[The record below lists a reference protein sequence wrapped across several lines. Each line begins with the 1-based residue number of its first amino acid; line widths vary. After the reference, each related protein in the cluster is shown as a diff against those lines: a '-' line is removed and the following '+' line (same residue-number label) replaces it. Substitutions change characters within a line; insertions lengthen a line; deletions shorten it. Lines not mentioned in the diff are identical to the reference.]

1 MEALFNQLVNRYLG
15 HLNEGIIKGW
25 LTELLPEV
33 VGFFW
38 SVVLALVVYVIG
50 VRLIRVL
57 LGIIT
62 KPMELRKV
70 EKGVIQFTRSCMRIV
85 LYAAMILIILQLF
98 GVQTSSVAA
107 AVASVGL
114 TAGLALQ
121 GSLSNFAGGV
131 LILLLHP
138 FVVGDY
144 IIEDTHGNEGHVSE
158 ITIFYTK
165 LRTPDNKIIVIPN
178 GVLANNS
185 LTNTTMS
192 DRRRVDL
199 VVSIG
204 YQDDIKKAKRILLDI
219 AASEE
224 RCLPDEAVQVFVN
237 DLGESAVELGLRFW
251 VPTEEYWAVR
261 WKTLEEIKLYFDAEG
276 ITIPYNQMDVH
287 LVAADG
293 K

>member
-1 MEALFNQLVNRYLG
+1 MSALFNQLLDRYLG

-25 LTELLPEV
+25 LTEMLPEV

-38 SVVLALVVYVIG
+38 AVVLAIVVYVIG
-50 VRLIRVL
+50 VRVIRVV
-57 LGIIT
+57 ISIVT
-62 KPMELRKV
+62 KPMELRRV
-70 EKGVIQFTRSCMRIV
+70 EKGVIQFTRSCLRIL
-85 LYAAMILIILQLF
+85 LYAALILIILQLF

-107 AVASVGL
+107 AIASVGL

-185 LTNTTMS
+185 LTNATMS
-192 DRRRVDL
+192 DRRRIDL

-204 YQDDIKKAKRILLDI
+204 YQDDIRKAKGILLDI
-219 AASEE
+219 AAVED
-224 RCLPDEAVQVFVN
+224 RCLSDEPVQVFVN
-237 DLGESAVELGLRFW
+237 DLGDSAVELGMRFW
-251 VPTEEYWAVR
+251 VATDDYWAVR
-261 WKTLEEIKLYFDAEG
+261 WKTLEEIKNQFDAEG

>member
-1 MEALFNQLVNRYLG
+1 MNALFDQLLDRFLG

-38 SVVLALVVYVIG
+38 AVVLSIVVYAVG
-50 VRLIRVL
+50 VRVIRIIIGL
-57 LGIIT
+57 LT
-62 KPMELRKV
+62 KPMELRQV
-70 EKGVIQFTRSCMRIV
+70 EKGVIQFTRSCLRIL
-85 LYAAMILIILQLF
+85 LYAVLILIILQLF

-192 DRRRVDL
+192 DRRRIDL

-204 YQDDIKKAKRILLDI
+204 YQDDIRKAKGILLDI
-219 AASEE
+219 AAAEE

-237 DLGESAVELGLRFW
+237 DLADSAVELGLRFW
-251 VPTEEYWAVR
+251 VATENYWAVR
-261 WKTLEEIKLYFDAEG
+261 WKTLEEIKRQFDAER
-276 ITIPYNQMDVH
+276 ISIPYNQVDVH
-287 LVAADG
+287 LVSGDG

>member
-1 MEALFNQLVNRYLG
+1 MNALFNQLLDRYLG

-25 LTELLPEV
+25 LTEMLPEV

-38 SVVLALVVYVIG
+38 AVVLAIVVYVIG
-50 VRLIRVL
+50 VRVIRVV
-57 LGIIT
+57 ISIVT
-62 KPMELRKV
+62 KPMELRRV
-70 EKGVIQFTRSCMRIV
+70 EKGVIQFTRSCLRIL
-85 LYAAMILIILQLF
+85 LYAALILIILQLF

-107 AVASVGL
+107 AIASVGL

-185 LTNTTMS
+185 LTNATMS
-192 DRRRVDL
+192 DRRRIDL

-204 YQDDIKKAKRILLDI
+204 YQDDIRKAKGILLDI
-219 AASEE
+219 AAVED
-224 RCLPDEAVQVFVN
+224 RCLSDEPVQVFVN
-237 DLGESAVELGLRFW
+237 DLGDSAVELGMRFW
-251 VPTEEYWAVR
+251 VATDDYWAVR
-261 WKTLEEIKLYFDAEG
+261 WKTLEEIKNQFDAEG

>member
-1 MEALFNQLVNRYLG
+1 MSALFNQLLDRYLG

-25 LTELLPEV
+25 LTEMLPEV

-38 SVVLALVVYVIG
+38 AVVLAIVVYVIG
-50 VRLIRVL
+50 VRVIRV
-57 LGIIT
+57 IISIVT
-62 KPMELRKV
+62 KPMELRRV
-70 EKGVIQFTRSCMRIV
+70 EKGVIQFTRSCLRIL
-85 LYAAMILIILQLF
+85 LYAALILIILQLF

-107 AVASVGL
+107 AIASVGL

-185 LTNTTMS
+185 LTNATMS
-192 DRRRVDL
+192 DRRRIDL

-204 YQDDIKKAKRILLDI
+204 YQDDIRKAKGILLDI
-219 AASEE
+219 AAVED
-224 RCLPDEAVQVFVN
+224 RCLSDEPVQVFVN
-237 DLGESAVELGLRFW
+237 DLGDSAVELGMRFW
-251 VPTEEYWAVR
+251 VATDDYWAVR
-261 WKTLEEIKLYFDAEG
+261 WKTLEEIKNQFDAEG

>member
-1 MEALFNQLVNRYLG
+1 MSALFNQLLDRYLG

-25 LTELLPEV
+25 LTEMLPEV

-38 SVVLALVVYVIG
+38 AVVLAIAVYVIG
-50 VRLIRVL
+50 VRVIRVV
-57 LGIIT
+57 ISIVT
-62 KPMELRKV
+62 KPMELRRV
-70 EKGVIQFTRSCMRIV
+70 EKGVIQFTRSCLRIL
-85 LYAAMILIILQLF
+85 LYAALILIILQLF

-107 AVASVGL
+107 AIASVGL

-185 LTNTTMS
+185 LTNATMS
-192 DRRRVDL
+192 DRRRIDL

-204 YQDDIKKAKRILLDI
+204 YQDDIRKAKGILLDI
-219 AASEE
+219 AAVED
-224 RCLPDEAVQVFVN
+224 RCLSDEPVQVFVN
-237 DLGESAVELGLRFW
+237 DLGDSAVELGMRFW
-251 VPTEEYWAVR
+251 VATDDYWAVR
-261 WKTLEEIKLYFDAEG
+261 WKTLEEIKNQFDAEG